1 MNLRRGP
8 GPANDG
14 KNQQRVN
21 ENIRAREV
29 RVVMDDGTQLGI
41 MPVQKALD
49 RALDAGLDLVEVA
62 PNEKPPVCRI
72 MDYGKFKYQMAKKQ
86 SKAHPHQ
93 MKIKEIR
100 LRPGT
105 GDNDVMVKVNNARGF
120 LEKKDKVIVSIMFR
134 GRELAHIQEG
144 ERMMQ
149 QVIALLS
156 ENAKVE
162 APPSR
167 MGKRITCTLAPN

>member
-1 MNLRRGP
+1 MNLRRS
-8 GPANDG
+8 PANEG

-21 ENIRAREV
+21 ESIRAREV
-29 RVVMDDGTQLGI
+29 RVVADDGTQLGI
-41 MPVQKALD
+41 MPFQKALD

-86 SKAHPHQ
+86 SKNHPHQ
-93 MKIKEIR
+93 VRVKEIR

-105 GDNDVMVKVNNARGF
+105 GENDVMVKVNNARGF
-120 LEKKDKVIVSIMFR
+120 LEKKDKVVVSIQFR

-144 ERMMQ
+144 EKIMQ
-149 QVIALLS
+149 MVIEQLA
-156 ENAKVE
+156 EVAKVE
-162 APPSR
+162 SGPSR
-167 MGKRITCTLAPN
+167 QGKRITCTLAPN

>member
-1 MNLRRGP
+1 MNLRKA
-8 GPANDG
+8 PANEG
-14 KNQQRVN
+14 KNLPRIN
-21 ENIRAREV
+21 DNIRAREV
-29 RVVMDDGTQLGI
+29 RVVADNGAQLGI
-41 MPVQKALD
+41 LPLVKALEK
-49 RALDAGLDLVEVA
+49 ASLASLDLVEVA

-86 SKAHPHQ
+86 SKANPHQ

-105 GDNDVMVKVNNARGF
+105 GDNDVMVKVNNAKGF

-144 ERMMQ
+144 EKMMQ
-149 QVIALLS
+149 QVIALLA
-156 ENAKVE
+156 EHAKVE
-162 APPSR
+162 AAPSR
-167 MGKRITCTLAPN
+167 QGKRITCTLAPN